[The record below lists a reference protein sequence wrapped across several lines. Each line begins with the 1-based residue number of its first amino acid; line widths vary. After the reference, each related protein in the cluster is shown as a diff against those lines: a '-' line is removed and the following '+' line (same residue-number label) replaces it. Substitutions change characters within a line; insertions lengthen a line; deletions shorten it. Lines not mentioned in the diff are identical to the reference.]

1 MAVVNNQ
8 DTGML
13 RSVKLLLTE
22 SKIPLV
28 LRVIIFIIALVGT
41 LELTVGFAIT
51 TTIIPG
57 SFTSLSIKSEKFNA
71 DSLKSSADGE
81 GGCPELFQSK
91 FRFTWL
97 QDLSI
102 HWGDLV
108 DGQRVMMVVTTD
120 NNTNTNCKTV
130 QTKDEIIPAFSLS
143 TFGRVGETV
152 PVKIV
157 LWAIYIIKKFT
168 SVIE

>member
-97 QDLSI
+97 QGASEVI
-102 HWGDLV
+102 W
-108 DGQRVMMVVTTD
+108 
-120 NNTNTNCKTV
+120 N
-130 QTKDEIIPAFSLS
+130 IPRSKYTL
-143 TFGRVGETV
+143 GRLG
-152 PVKIV
+152 
-157 LWAIYIIKKFT
+157 
-168 SVIE
+168 